1 MLFFRIVYLKKNY
14 GFDLFRVQNMMFVVD
29 WDLIFFGF
37 LQKLFV
43 ELLYSL
49 VVYFDRSV
57 GKDVKQKYK
66 FFCNIKR
73 WLNLLIK
80 DLLLVLVVNVLLN
93 YVYMMNG

>member
-14 GFDLFRVQNMMFVVD
+14 GFDLFGVQNMMFVVD

-49 VVYFDRSV
+49 VVYFERSV

-73 WLNLLIK
+73 WINLLIK
-80 DLLLVLVVNVLLN
+80 DLLLVLVVNVLLY

>member
-1 MLFFRIVYLKKNY
+1 MLFFRIVYLKKIY

-73 WLNLLIK
+73 WINLLIK
-80 DLLLVLVVNVLLN
+80 DLLLVLVVNVLLY

>member
-73 WLNLLIK
+73 
-80 DLLLVLVVNVLLN
+80 
-93 YVYMMNG
+93 